1 MEFIFEDIIYKYI
14 DGKIYYRYDHGHNYD
29 RELCEVLPSL
39 TGVLDMLSE
48 GQRIEVLE
56 NIVQANLAGYIDGKK
71 AKIAE
76 IKAVL
81 DIR

>member
-39 TGVLDMLSE
+39 NGVLDMLGD

-56 NIVQANLAGYIDGKK
+56 NIVQANLSGYKDGKQ
-71 AKIAE
+71 AKVAE
-76 IKAVL
+76 IKRAL
-81 DIR
+81 NID